1 MTGAQ
6 FSPTTVSLEQ
16 AEVAI
21 EAGKKKA
28 AQIGLPFTVTI
39 VDAGAHLVAAARMD
53 GAVLGS
59 IEVSAT
65 KARTAVLFGQ
75 ETKDLNAVV
84 QPGTDMFSI
93 QGAVREPVTFVAGGI
108 PLVDDRRL
116 VIGAVGVSGG
126 SPDQDHQV
134 ALAAAGLEN

>member
-1 MTGAQ
+1 MTAAQ
-6 FSPTTVSLEQ
+6 FSPTTTSIER
-16 AEVAI
+16 AERAI
-21 EAGKKKA
+21 EAGKQEA
-28 AQIGLPFTVTI
+28 AGIGLPFTITV

-84 QPGTDMFSI
+84 QPGTAMFSI
-93 QGAVREPVTFVAGGI
+93 QDAIREPVTFVAGGI
-108 PLVDDRRL
+108 PLTDEQGL

-126 SPDQDHQV
+126 LPGQDHAV
-134 ALAAAGLEN
+134 AVAAARA